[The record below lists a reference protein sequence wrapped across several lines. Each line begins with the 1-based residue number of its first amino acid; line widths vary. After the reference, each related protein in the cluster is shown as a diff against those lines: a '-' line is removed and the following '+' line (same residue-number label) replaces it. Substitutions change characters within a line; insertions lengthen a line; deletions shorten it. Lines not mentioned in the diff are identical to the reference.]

1 MHSAMQLIYDGRWD
15 WDQTVN
21 NTINAVNVT
30 ESAHSDLQ
38 EALCIRRTRDTQSR
52 RIVASGVLSRR

>member
-1 MHSAMQLIYDGRWD
+1 MQLIYDGRWD

-38 EALCIRRTRDTQSR
+38 EE
-52 RIVASGVLSRR
+52 

>member
-30 ESAHSDLQ
+30 ESARLTGGV
-38 EALCIRRTRDTQSR
+38 EAI
-52 RIVASGVLSRR
+52 